1 MKIIKNE
8 GSTNATTI
16 KHKIMSVIMITA
28 LCAMLGFNSNNLMA
42 QNTGTCLDSVKV
54 YERINLEECCI
65 EITIINPDC
74 ELLAVKFEL
83 IPANIYQTGVRLSI
97 RQEHT
102 FKVCLK
108 PGNGVTGWKIY
119 GGNSYGNV
127 EFSGLIELEDCCPC
141 SSDWITFE
149 TIKADDCPEGC
160 WVRPIIS
167 LPENAGCY
175 REAWISVEG
184 GMPARLLNFP
194 NGFLGRNIQYGEY
207 CIRDDEELEI
217 VLYLFKDRLG
227 TIMPTIENLEAMA
240 DCIVRPEP
248 ATCADPIEPCMR
260 DCFDDKYIILP
271 PYTIL
276 MPYLNAQCSVTVI
289 FGYRFACERF
299 QDLQIISIE
308 YDENGPCDLLPIDT
322 IYKYAVGHLIANSH
336 VLMNFEPKLP
346 NRCFTHWRVANA
358 GCWSGKII
366 GLYNFVD
373 ENDNF
378 VPKYRWTPCK
388 VEEEYCCYQSFTV
401 CRLPNWSVV
410 IYNMNDYIPNID
422 CEDNG
427 LEDQDIPCQ
436 PACAWAGAINGEY
449 RPTNSSHPK
458 IMYNSSEF
466 GFDINT
472 NFANNLLNIKIDA
485 ETAATAT
492 VEIFTTNGTR
502 IATKTFNLSKG
513 SNVYNYGTS
522 KYTSGAYIYNITIDN
537 KLVFNGRFIVVR

>member
-1 MKIIKNE
+1 
-8 GSTNATTI
+8 
-16 KHKIMSVIMITA
+16 MSVKKTTKRKKSAMNGFFRATIMTIA
-28 LCAMLGFNSNNLMA
+28 LLILLGFNSNNLMA
-42 QNTGTCLDSVKV
+42 QNTDPCLDSVKV
-54 YERINLEECCI
+54 YEHINLEECCI
-65 EITIINPDC
+65 EITITNPDC

-83 IPANIYQTGVRLSI
+83 IPANIYAEGVRLSI

-127 EFSGLIELEDCCPC
+127 YFSNSIELKDCCPC

-149 TIKADDCPEGC
+149 TIEADDCPDGC

-167 LPENAGCY
+167 IPENAECY

-184 GMPARLLNFP
+184 GIPARLLNFP
-194 NGFLGRNIQYGEY
+194 NGFLGKNIQYGEY
-207 CIRDDEELEI
+207 CIDEDESLEI

-227 TIMPTIENLEAMA
+227 ITPTIENLEAMA

-248 ATCADPIEPCMR
+248 ATCADPIKPCMR
-260 DCFDDKYIILP
+260 DCFDDDYIIPSPFTIWLP
-271 PYTIL
+271 AGEFTC
-276 MPYLNAQCSVTVI
+276 QFTVT

-308 YDENGPCDLLPIDT
+308 YDENGPCGLLPIDT
-322 IYKYAVGHLIANSH
+322 IYKYAVGTLIANSSW
-336 VLMNFEPKLP
+336 LMNFQPHAI
-346 NRCFTHWRVANA
+346 NDCFTQWRVANA
-358 GCWSGKII
+358 GCWSGRII
-366 GLYNFVD
+366 GYYDVVD
-373 ENDNF
+373 EYGNF

-388 VEEEYCCYQSFTV
+388 FPGTPCCYQSLTV
-401 CRLPNWSVV
+401 CKRPGGAVD
-410 IYNMNDYIPNID
+410 IYNMNDYIPD
-422 CEDNG
+422 VFCEDNG
-427 LEDQDIPCQ
+427 VPNQDIPCR
-436 PACAWAGAINGEY
+436 PACAWAGAVNGNF

-458 IMYNSSEF
+458 IMYNSLEF

-472 NFANNLLNIKIDA
+472 NFADNLLKINIDA
-485 ETAATAT
+485 KTAATAT

-502 IATKTFNLSKG
+502 IATETFNLSKG